1 MWSSVVKGMQEVSRY
16 LLYLRVQLLAL
27 ALVVLVFLTQQVR
40 DVLLAMA
47 LEPDWSGFGMA
58 ALFSGLFG
66 VMLWFSARSISELR
80 WMRKPRKKDG
90 KGDPVARPRVKAMPA
105 AVVWWL
111 PRVLGMA
118 PSLLL
123 AAGLAFGV
131 GPIGAGPWMVLL
143 LILEAAVLLRLLF
156 IRTRLPRNL
165 PVVSRS
171 KFATLAWDAL
181 TIKSGSPK
189 GLFSPRF
196 ELLLMALAWI
206 NLALI
211 SVPIAS
217 AAYGPFG
224 GGSLHLYGLL
234 LCGALVLALWK
245 WRGRPRPPRA
255 YWITFALVLL
265 LAMLVPP
272 LVSATVTSG
281 VAVPRLLGPIAIL
294 YSSLSIFLVFATTF
308 FIFGVQTGIP
318 LLPLLLVVA
327 MLLSIFR
334 VNDNHAV
341 RLVSTPPAAIPAE
354 QAGGE
359 LPTIKQA
366 FDRWLNSEG
375 RIEAIRTRPATEK
388 KWPIYVVSGQ
398 GGGVF
403 AAYHAAKA
411 LALLTKEVP
420 EFPRHLFAISG
431 VSGGSVGSTLY
442 ANALELDGDKS
453 SIVQR
458 IDQVFDRDHLSPVLA
473 AMLFPDATQRFYPWP
488 VPAWDRALGLEL
500 SFSETGRAAGLV
512 GNRPAPISLE
522 APFYADQRGPFLVLN
537 TTEVDSGRRFL
548 LSPFLFTS
556 DATFHEPNR
565 GPGEPQ
571 RRQDVRFSTAAVMS
585 ARFPLIT
592 PYAFFNGTEAQR
604 QRRTVD
610 GGYYDN
616 AGAVTASEIISA
628 LNNVLKEE
636 QLSDRVEVIPIAIVN
651 RSSFMRVTETDSQDP
666 SDLTK
671 VRAPKP
677 LFGISALDA
686 LFATR
691 EARVSKTL
699 GDYGVG
705 CGNRKNDGLCITL
718 WPKYQID
725 NVPEGARSVRS
736 VPLGWSLSCQTRAFI
751 SSQLDLNPASALRSE
766 AGGKQASMPNGPAD
780 LPCIRRQEQELLLKA
795 VDLPTNFPNFA
806 EIVKR
811 IHERVGDGS
820 VAPEL

>member
-1 MWSSVVKGMQEVSRY
+1 MWSSLVKGMQELSRY
-16 LLYLRVQLLAL
+16 LLYLRVQMLAL
-27 ALVVLVFLTQQVR
+27 ALAGLVFLTQQVR

-47 LEPDWSGFGMA
+47 LEPDWHGFGMA
-58 ALFSGLFG
+58 ALFSGLLG

-80 WMRKPRKKDG
+80 WMRKPRKKHGGGEED
-90 KGDPVARPRVKAMPA
+90 ARPRVKAMPA
-105 AVVWWL
+105 EVVWWL

-143 LILEAAVLLRLLF
+143 LILEAAVLLRLLY
-156 IRTRLPRNL
+156 IRTRLPHCM

-171 KFATLAWDAL
+171 KFATLAWEAL

-196 ELLLMALAWI
+196 ELLIMALAWL

-234 LCGALVLALWK
+234 FGGALVLALWR
-245 WRGRPRPPRA
+245 WSVRPRPPQA
-255 YWITFALVLL
+255 YWITFAVVLL

-272 LVSATVTSG
+272 LVSASVTSG

-308 FIFGVQTGIP
+308 FIFGIQTGIP
-318 LLPLLLVVA
+318 LLPLLLVGA
-327 MLLSIFR
+327 MVLSIFR

-341 RLVSTPPAAIPAE
+341 RLVSTPPTVIPAE
-354 QAGGE
+354 QPGGK
-359 LPTIKQA
+359 LPKIKQA

-375 RIEAIRTRPATEK
+375 RVESIRSRPAKDK
-388 KWPIYVVSGQ
+388 KWPIYVVSAQ

-403 AAYHAAKA
+403 AAYHASKA

-420 EFPRHLFAISG
+420 EFTLHLFAISG
-431 VSGGSVGSTLY
+431 VSGGSVGSALY
-442 ANALELDGDKS
+442 INALNSTGDNS

-500 SFSETGRAAGLV
+500 SFSEIDGATGSL
-512 GNRPAPISLE
+512 GNMPAPISME

-548 LSPFLFTS
+548 LSPFFFTS
-556 DATFHEPNR
+556 DATFHEPSR

-571 RRQDVRFSTAAVMS
+571 RRQDLRFSTAAVMS

-592 PYAFFNGTEAQR
+592 PYAFINGTEAQR

-616 AGAVTASEIISA
+616 AGAVTASEIIST
-628 LNNVLKEE
+628 LNDVLEE
-636 QLSDRVEVIPIAIVN
+636 EKLTDRIEVIPIAIAN
-651 RSSFMRVTETDSQDP
+651 HSSFLRVTETDGQDL

-677 LFGISALDA
+677 LLGISALDA

-705 CGNRKNDGLCITL
+705 CGNGKNDGLCITL
-718 WPKYQID
+718 RPRYQLD
-725 NVPEGARSVRS
+725 NVPEGARIVRS
-736 VPLGWSLSCQTRAFI
+736 IPLGWSLSCQTRAFI

-780 LPCIRRQEQELLLKA
+780 LPCLRRQKQKLLLKA
-795 VDLPTNFPNFA
+795 VDLPSNIPNFA
-806 EIVKR
+806 EIVNR
-811 IHERVGDGS
+811 VSNRVGAGGA
-820 VAPEL
+820 APAR